1 MVFDVVNLTSCCSS
15 KVNVWTTALALDLWN
30 TGDKTIRDQELRPSF
45 SRAFFFSP
53 SSYLL
58 EVWLAISC
66 WDQNIL
72 KLDDKPK
79 TAD

>member
-45 SRAFFFSP
+45 SRAFFFAVFLSP
-53 SSYLL
+53 RGLIGYFMLGSEYF
-58 EVWLAISC
+58 EIR
-66 WDQNIL
+66 
-72 KLDDKPK
+72 
-79 TAD
+79 